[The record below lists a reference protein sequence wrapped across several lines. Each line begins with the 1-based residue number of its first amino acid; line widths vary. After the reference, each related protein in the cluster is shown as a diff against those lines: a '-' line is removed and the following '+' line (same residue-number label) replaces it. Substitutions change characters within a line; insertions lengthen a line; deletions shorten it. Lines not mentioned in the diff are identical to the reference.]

1 MTRSEPAKKIDL
13 VRGHVGAGEYKK
25 ALAIVKTFR
34 PLPGAASKQ
43 ELDEMKLAYEC
54 MTNGR
59 FYIQLGYDLDAKI
72 KTGIDHLH
80 ALYGATE

>member
-1 MTRSEPAKKIDL
+1 MTRSEPIKKIDI
-13 VRGHVGAGEYKK
+13 VRGLVSAGEYRK

-43 ELDEMKLAYEC
+43 ELDEMTLAYEC

-59 FYIQLGYDLDAKI
+59 FYLQLGYDLDAKI
-72 KTGIDHLH
+72 QTGINHLH
-80 ALYGATE
+80 ALYGQ